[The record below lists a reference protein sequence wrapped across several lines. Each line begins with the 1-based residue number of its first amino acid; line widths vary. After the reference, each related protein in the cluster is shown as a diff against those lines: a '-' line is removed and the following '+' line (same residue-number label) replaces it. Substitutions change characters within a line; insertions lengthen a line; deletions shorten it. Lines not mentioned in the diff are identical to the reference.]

1 MATGV
6 DPAIQ
11 VLLDQSAAANL
22 PPIHELTLADMR
34 AGGELFG
41 ANGAEAPE
49 PMARV
54 EDRTFPGPGGN
65 VRVRVYTPV
74 DAAPLA
80 GLVYFHGGGWVMM
93 SLDSHDGICRR
104 LAKEAEAV
112 VVSVDYRLAPEH
124 CFPAGFDDCVAATRW
139 VRDRAGEL
147 GIDGSRLVVAG
158 DSAGG
163 NLAAAVALA
172 AATDGPALRAQVLVY
187 PALDAACDSASIT
200 ENGKGYLLEHDS
212 MRWMW
217 DQYVGP
223 GGDPFD
229 GRVSPLRV
237 ADVSRVAPALILT
250 AQYDPLRD
258 EGEAYGARLAEAG
271 VDAAVSRY
279 PTMVHGF
286 LGLREITPESDR
298 AMAEIAT
305 FVRQHL
311 AP

>member
-1 MATGV
+1 MATV
-6 DPAIQ
+6 DPGIQ
-11 VLLDQSAAANL
+11 MMLDQSGAANL
-22 PPIHELTLADMR
+22 PPIHELSLADMR

-41 ANGAEAPE
+41 AAGAGAPE

-54 EDRTFPGPGGN
+54 EDRTFPGPGGD

-74 DAAPLA
+74 DT
-80 GLVYFHGGGWVMM
+80 GLLPAILYFHGGGWVMM

-124 CFPAGFDDCVAATRW
+124 CFPAGFDDCAAATRW
-139 VRDRAGEL
+139 VADHADEL
-147 GIDGSRLVVAG
+147 GVDGRRLAVAG

-172 AATDGPALRAQVLVY
+172 AAAGGPSLRAQVLVY
-187 PALDAACDSASIT
+187 PALDAACDSPSIT
-200 ENGKGYLLEHDS
+200 ENAKGYLLEHDS

-223 GGDPFD
+223 DGDPFD
-229 GRVSPLRV
+229 ERVSPSR
-237 ADVSRVAPALILT
+237 AANVSGVAPALIVT
-250 AQYDPLRD
+250 AQFDPLRD
-258 EGEAYGARLAEAG
+258 EGEAYGARLTEAG
-271 VDAAVSRY
+271 VDATVSRY

-286 LGLREITPESDR
+286 LGMREVTAESDR
-298 AMAEIAT
+298 AMAEIAA
-305 FVRQHL
+305 FARQHL
-311 AP
+311 RE